1 MTTHATSSPRRDG
14 GSLHPNTS
22 TVDQILSISWDRQ
35 LAKDLA
41 AEIEACTGERRDT
54 VEEMRRFLAL
64 KGYRELLQRLRSA
77 REGKTSEEA
86 LKAVAH
92 AFRSYALERP
102 ALSAAAFRTAAD
114 CPEWC
119 EAHDDLHAFMLDVF
133 GDCGLPREAA
143 EDALNMLRCLVRG
156 YVLNEMMHTLIGVYS
171 YEDSFENSVRV
182 FIAGLP
188 ALTCAVHERPS
199 HHM

>member
-1 MTTHATSSPRRDG
+1 MKSISEAGSEMTTHATSSPRRDG

-64 KGYRELLQRLRSA
+64 KGYRELLQRLLSA

-92 AFRSYALERP
+92 AFSQLRVG
-102 ALSAAAFRTAAD
+102 TAGAI
-114 CPEWC
+114 
-119 EAHDDLHAFMLDVF
+119 
-133 GDCGLPREAA
+133 GGGLPDGGGLSRVA
-143 EDALNMLRCLVRG
+143 RG
-156 YVLNEMMHTLIGVYS
+156 
-171 YEDSFENSVRV
+171 
-182 FIAGLP
+182 A
-188 ALTCAVHERPS
+188 
-199 HHM
+199 

>member
-102 ALSAAAFRTAAD
+102 ALSAAAFRTAAPGPQPMSTTTSPAARPLNWMASAAWSPRPPIMLSAATAPIS
-114 CPEWC
+114 PENGAWW
-119 EAHDDLHAFMLDVF
+119 AW
-133 GDCGLPREAA
+133 
-143 EDALNMLRCLVRG
+143 
-156 YVLNEMMHTLIGVYS
+156 
-171 YEDSFENSVRV
+171 
-182 FIAGLP
+182 
-188 ALTCAVHERPS
+188 
-199 HHM
+199 

>member
-1 MTTHATSSPRRDG
+1 MMTHADSAPHRTG

-102 ALSAAAFRTAAD
+102 ALSAAAFRTATD
-114 CPEWC
+114 CPEWR

-133 GDCGLPREAA
+133 GRLRPAARSGGGRTEHAAMPGSRPRSERN
-143 EDALNMLRCLVRG
+143 DAHADRRLFL
-156 YVLNEMMHTLIGVYS
+156 
-171 YEDSFENSVRV
+171 
-182 FIAGLP
+182 
-188 ALTCAVHERPS
+188 
-199 HHM
+199 